1 MEAFKPNPQQER
13 AITFPPGRPV
23 KVVAGAGTGKTTV
36 LTRRFVYLLKRTGV
50 KPQNILAL
58 TFTNKAAEEMA
69 RRIAQLAR
77 REGLVKRP
85 SELTGLWIG
94 TFHSFCGRI
103 LRENAFEAGIDPNFQ
118 ILDEL
123 DARLVF
129 HEVVDELFSLKLD
142 AFEGF
147 DPRECRLIDFTD
159 TTTFYKHAFD
169 FIIHLKERLISP
181 EEFKKAAASGRATF
195 RGKVRKLLS
204 HPSLGDLPK
213 RTREALLRRLEGI
226 EEQVEL
232 EREMAELIYHVY
244 SAYQRRLAE
253 RDMLDF
259 ADLIFKAYELLS
271 KNEPIRERYRSQF
284 KYILIDEFQDTDEAQ
299 FELLKLLA
307 ADERMSNVMVVG
319 DDKQSI
325 YGWRNARVENV
336 DDFKAEE
343 WGGISID
350 ITKNYRSYGE
360 ILEVA
365 HYAITRDPK
374 FAVKAA
380 KLEPELKGFAG
391 EPRVWIA
398 FAPDRQAEAEFIAE
412 RIDELQGEGF
422 QLSGV
427 AILMRSVKPAKSY
440 EDALRKRGI
449 PYHTVGGIGFY
460 DREEVKDIISF
471 LRLIQN
477 PHDDQAMVRA
487 LKSPSVALSD
497 AAIYRL
503 RSIGPKIP
511 LFEIISRR
519 ELLERELGEEVA
531 RRAGRLREIVQK
543 LRAIKGREPIYGLV
557 KAILD
562 LGGYILHLER
572 MPEHE
577 RARMAANLQKL
588 LYLAG
593 RFEIRNPGGDLGEFI
608 RYVQFSIDQEIGE
621 AEAEV
626 EPGEEAVRIM
636 SVHQAKGLEFDV
648 VFVVNVKERVFPVI
662 PRAPRLMFD
671 PEDGLLVNIDV
682 DGVKPFKL
690 APYTGSGGASSAI
703 SEIYAEVG
711 IRNHFEIERRRRLEE
726 ERRIWYVALTR
737 ARERLYI
744 TSPSLPDEMPEN
756 NPPFILELL
765 REFEGRPEIC
775 SVVYLR

>member
-1 MEAFKPNPQQER
+1 MEGFKPNPQQER
-13 AITFPPGRPV
+13 AITCPPGLPV

-36 LTRRFVYLLKRTGV
+36 LTRRFVYLLKTTGV

-77 REGLVKRP
+77 QEGLVRRP

-103 LRENAFEAGIDPNFQ
+103 LRENAFEAGLDPNFQ

-129 HEVVDELFSLKLD
+129 HEVMDELFSLKLE

-147 DPRECRLIDFTD
+147 DPRECRHIDFTD
-159 TTTFYKHAFD
+159 TTTFYRHAFD

-181 EEFKKAAASGRATF
+181 EEFRRIAASGRVAF
-195 RGKVRKLLS
+195 QGKVRKLLS
-204 HPSLGDLPK
+204 HPLLNELPK
-213 RTREALLRRLEGI
+213 RTREALLRRVERV
-226 EEQVEL
+226 EEQMEL

-336 DDFKAEE
+336 EDFRAEE
-343 WGGISID
+343 WGGLSLD

-374 FAVKAA
+374 FAARAA

-398 FAPDRQAEAEFIAE
+398 LAPDRRAEAEFVAE
-412 RIDELQGEGF
+412 RIEELQRDGF
-422 QLSGV
+422 PLSGIAV
-427 AILMRSVKPAKSY
+427 LMRSVKPAKAY
-440 EDALRKRGI
+440 EDALRRRGI

-460 DREEVKDIISF
+460 DREEVKDVISF

-497 AAIYRL
+497 AAIYAL
-503 RSIGPKIP
+503 RSIEPKTP
-511 LFEIISRR
+511 LFEIISREEVVR
-519 ELLERELGEEVA
+519 RELGEEVA
-531 RRAGRLREIVQK
+531 RRTGRLRRVIRE
-543 LRAIKGREPIYGLV
+543 LRAIRGREPIYGLV

-562 LGGYILHLER
+562 LGGYILHMER
-572 MPEHE
+572 APEHE

-593 RFEIRNPGGDLGEFI
+593 RFEMRNPGGDLGEFI
-608 RYVQFSIDQEIGE
+608 RYVQFSIEQEIGE

-626 EPGEEAVRIM
+626 EAGEEMVRIM
-636 SVHQAKGLEFDV
+636 TVHQAKGLEFDV
-648 VFVVNVKERVFPVI
+648 VFVVNAKERVFPVI
-662 PRAPRLMFD
+662 PRAPRFMLD
-671 PEDGLLVNIDV
+671 REDGLLLNVELN
-682 DGVKPFKL
+682 GGKPFKL
-690 APYTGSGGASSAI
+690 APFTGTGKAASAI

-711 IRNHFEIERRRRLEE
+711 IKNHFEEEKRRQLEE

-744 TSPSLPDEMPEN
+744 TSPSLPDEMSEN

-775 SVVYLR
+775 SVVHLT